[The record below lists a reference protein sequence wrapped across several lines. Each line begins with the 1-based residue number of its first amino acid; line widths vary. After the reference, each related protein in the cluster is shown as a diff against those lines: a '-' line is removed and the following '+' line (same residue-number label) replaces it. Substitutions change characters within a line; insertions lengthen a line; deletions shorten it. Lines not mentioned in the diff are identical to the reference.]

1 MPIRPETEKKLTEI
15 FRLVLNLGDVPIPP
29 DLSQSSQ
36 EGWDSL
42 AHTLLV
48 AGVESEFGVVID
60 TADAMELT
68 SYRSFARYL
77 EEKGQ

>member
-15 FRLVLNLGDVPIPP
+15 FRLVLNLGDVPIPL